1 MLCEKSTASASYT
14 FIYAQ
19 CCVATS
25 SASWQPVNVA
35 DQAPPA
41 GCGRHVLCHRRRRR
55 PLPTCRGAV
64 HDSSKSS
71 ESMLLCL
78 VSGKRLQLLRE
89 TYIKKKKPKANPN
102 HCIVNC
108 PWLRARRRRRRAR
121 WPPAAASPSRGARRS
136 LACQSSAPGPGPSI
150 NLPPIHHTRILYGV
164 QNTRIVPYICTC
176 VVGGAVVR
184 GGWR

>member
-89 TYIKKKKPKANPN
+89 TWRIQTTASS
-102 HCIVNC
+102 IVHGFELVAAAAVHGGRRRRHRRREE
-108 PWLRARRRRRRAR
+108 PAGVSPVRARRQV
-121 WPPAAASPSRGARRS
+121 
-136 LACQSSAPGPGPSI
+136 LAQ
-150 NLPPIHHTRILYGV
+150 V
-164 QNTRIVPYICTC
+164 
-176 VVGGAVVR
+176 
-184 GGWR
+184 

>member
-89 TYIKKKKPKANPN
+89 TYIKKKGPRRIQTTASS
-102 HCIVNC
+102 IVHGFELVAAAAVHGGLRRRHRRREE
-108 PWLRARRRRRRAR
+108 PAGVSPVRARRQV
-121 WPPAAASPSRGARRS
+121 
-136 LACQSSAPGPGPSI
+136 LAQ
-150 NLPPIHHTRILYGV
+150 V
-164 QNTRIVPYICTC
+164 
-176 VVGGAVVR
+176 
-184 GGWR
+184 